1 MDTPE
6 LDVWILRDPK
16 ESTRKC
22 SLTPLRG
29 FPGVRFVTYQPG
41 LELPCAGR
49 LLLHPEGE
57 EFGAD
62 DRGAPLLLV
71 DCSWRR
77 LDTLLAAVAGAPA
90 RRRLPPLRTA
100 YPRRSRTF
108 PDPAAGLASIEAL
121 YGALALVGRPRPDLL
136 AGYRWAAEFLALNP
150 GLRAQ

>member
-1 MDTPE
+1 MNSPA

-29 FPGVRFVTYQPG
+29 VPGVRFVTYQPG

-49 LLLHPEGE
+49 VLLHPEGE
-57 EFGAD
+57 D
-62 DRGAPLLLV
+62 LRPSDQGAPLLLV

-77 LDTLLAAVAGAPA
+77 LDTLLSVVLGAPA

-108 PDPAAGLASIEAL
+108 PDPAQGLASIEAL
-121 YGALALVGRPRPDLL
+121 YGALALVGRPHPELL
-136 AGYRWAAEFLALNP
+136 AGYRWAAEFLASNP
-150 GLRAQ
+150 ELPR